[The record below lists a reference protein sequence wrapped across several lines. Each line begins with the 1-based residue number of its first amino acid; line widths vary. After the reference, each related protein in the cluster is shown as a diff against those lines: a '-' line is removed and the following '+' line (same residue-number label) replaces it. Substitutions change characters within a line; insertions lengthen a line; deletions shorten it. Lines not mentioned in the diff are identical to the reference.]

1 VLNTNAKE
9 VTMSDIISALGSGS
23 GINTTELVES
33 LVEAQFQPLQSR
45 IDSREEVAS
54 AQLSAYGIVKSSL
67 ASFED
72 ILTPLTDPNLFSAKS
87 INVPT
92 TDVVSFNSLTA
103 DAQAGSYQLE
113 VEQIASAQS
122 IAFNSTESDASQA
135 LNKTGTLTFNIGE
148 WADDGSGTDAFTV
161 DANKTGFDVE
171 ITDDD
176 TLDSI
181 AAKINS
187 ADSDVL
193 ASVIEI
199 DGTIQLLITAESG
212 AGNAL
217 EITSDNTAQLGGFE
231 YNAVSIAAQD
241 PANPSVIQTQSGNDA
256 IFHLNGLEV
265 SRESNTVGDAITGL
279 EFTLNEADIGNKVS
293 FSIAEDKSSA
303 EEAIRALVDGYNIL
317 QETLGPLVGV
327 STDEDNNTVTGD
339 LATDGTAKSLVT
351 RLGQAISSTV
361 NGLDPLESYSALAAV
376 GVTTSLDGTL
386 EIDEEQF
393 AKVLSEN
400 FDQLAKLFGEDT
412 SSDSTYISLNT
423 GSFAS
428 SAVAGEYTIDITQ
441 SPTNGGL
448 EGVALTFPLDLSA
461 NNVEFALQVDGIG
474 SDNITLSGN
483 YSSIDDLT
491 SALQSAINSDDN
503 YKDSNVAVDVTSDA
517 SGALIIS
524 SREFGSTSSVEITN
538 DVNGNLLSTLGIDEN
553 SIRTDGIDVQ
563 GTINGEEAF
572 GSSNVLLPAVGTDA
586 YGLNIEVNAGTPL
599 GEYSV
604 SFSRGLAGDLAL
616 LVSTALAD
624 GGQIDTRETRIEE
637 IQVEIEDDQTS
648 LDSKR
653 TAYQERLS
661 AQYIA
666 MEAIIASLDSTMSQV
681 DVLIDTLP
689 FTASSN

>member
-1 VLNTNAKE
+1 
-9 VTMSDIISALGSGS
+9 MSTDIISALGAGS
-23 GINTTELVES
+23 GINTTELVS
-33 LVEAQFQPLQSR
+33 SIVEAQYEPLQSR
-45 IDSREEVAS
+45 IDSRTEVAS

-72 ILTPLTDPNLFSAKS
+72 VLTPLTDPALFSAKA

-92 TDVVSFNSLTA
+92 TDVVTFNSLTSE
-103 DAQAGSYQLE
+103 AQAGSYQLE

-122 IAFNSTESDASQA
+122 IAFNSTQTDATQA
-135 LNKTGTLTFNIGE
+135 LNKVGTLTFNIGE
-148 WADDGSGTDAFTV
+148 WADDGFGTDAFTV
-161 DANKTGFDVE
+161 DADKIGFDVE

-181 AAKINS
+181 AAKIND
-187 ADSDVL
+187 ADSNVL

-199 DGTIQLLITAESG
+199 DGTLQLLVTADSG

-217 EITSDNTAQLGGFE
+217 EITSDNTAQLGDFE
-231 YNAVSIAAQD
+231 YNATSIAAQD
-241 PANPSVIQTQSGNDA
+241 PANPTTIQTQAGNNA

-265 SRESNTVGDAITGL
+265 SRESNIVDDAITGL

-293 FSIAEDKSSA
+293 FSISEDKSSA
-303 EEAIRALVDGYNIL
+303 EDAIRALVEAYNIL
-317 QETLGPLVGV
+317 QETLRPLVGV

-361 NGLDPLESYSALAAV
+361 NGLDPLDSFSALAAV

-393 AKVLSEN
+393 SKVISEN
-400 FDQLAKLFGEDT
+400 FDELGKLFAVDT
-412 SSDSTYISLNT
+412 SSDSSYISLNT

-428 SAVAGEYTIDITQ
+428 NAVAGDYVIDITQ
-441 SPTNGGL
+441 SPTKGSL
-448 EGVALTFPLDLSA
+448 SGVTAVFPLDLSA
-461 NNVEFALQVDGIG
+461 NAVEFALQVDGVG
-474 SDNITLSGN
+474 SDNITLSGTYN
-483 YSSIDDLT
+483 SADELA

-503 YKDSNVAVDVTSDA
+503 YRDSNLAVDVTNDN
-517 SGALIIS
+517 GALVIT
-524 SREFGSTSSVEITN
+524 SREFGSSSSIEITN
-538 DVNGNLLSTLGIDEN
+538 DVNGNLLSTLGVDA
-553 SIRTDGIDVQ
+553 SSTRSDGIDVQ

-572 GSSNVLLPAVGTDA
+572 GSSNVLLPSFGSDA
-586 YGLNIEVNAGTPL
+586 YGLNVEINEGAPL
-599 GEYSV
+599 GEYTV

-624 GGQIDTRETRIEE
+624 GGQIDNREERIGQ
-637 IQVEIEDDQTS
+637 IQVEIEADQET

-653 TAYQERLS
+653 SAYQERLS
-661 AQYIA
+661 AQYRA
-666 MEAIIASLDSTMSQV
+666 MESIIASLNSTMDQL
-681 DVLIDTLP
+681 DGLIDRLP
-689 FTASSN
+689 FTSTN